1 MHWFRLPSP
10 VLGWDLLGPT
20 VLKTNPILLGGDIAK
35 LKLAER
41 NFLSGWFNF
50 GFVARERSR
59 GEQLSWIRSETF
71 RFLLYKIQDSWNP
84 DEANSVPAKQLQC
97 RQKKEIP
104 KVEVVQV
111 DVNVD
116 NPDTNLVSF
125 PSSTEVRGLT
135 NVDHTFLVTLRS
147 RYYFDH
153 EVHCCLH
160 PCSCC
165 FGFGLCPGSCR

>member
-1 MHWFRLPSP
+1 VDKERDIPFSFVLFRIQR
-10 VLGWDLLGPT
+10 
-20 VLKTNPILLGGDIAK
+20 NPD
-35 LKLAER
+35 
-41 NFLSGWFNF
+41 
-50 GFVARERSR
+50 
-59 GEQLSWIRSETF
+59 
-71 RFLLYKIQDSWNP
+71 

-160 PCSCC
+160 PCSRR
-165 FGFGLCPGSCR
+165 FGFGLCPGSYR